1 MKKQLIGL
9 MVIFNLLL
17 SLMTVVNLKLVQAE
31 GAGFTLQTK
40 SLILEQG
47 FGEELKYSL
56 GEGDDSGQIHWTSQN
71 SKIATVSQTGVVKG
85 IAAGKV
91 IITATSSSGMT
102 ETCEV
107 TVVPKMN
114 KEAAV
119 KKTVFDIKDYFYN
132 IDSYGTYLEP
142 FGYLAGGISE
152 FFDNQGRYTVINE
165 GNDFVTFTIFNKN
178 MAIADKFDVKKDL
191 SRFGAATTDEQG
203 NYYILW
209 GEWVVEESKNAY
221 SIIISKYNSQGK
233 KVTDAKFKAG
243 YLDAKAPFDGGNAS
257 LAYYNGIITAHF
269 ARLMFKS
276 DDGLN
281 HQANKALFVDTS
293 TMKEVDRFYTPYTSH
308 SFDQQVIPTSDGGF
322 LFADR
327 GDAFPRAFN
336 ITKVNEESIQY
347 LEPFHFREGTAEGYG
362 YNKTFSQLGG
372 IAEGTK
378 GFALVGSSEKT
389 LSGAPAP
396 SAVNESRNLFIQI
409 FKKDMELDNEN
420 SASLKDM
427 FLTKGETRVAKGVP
441 GNNPGR
447 YFLDPGTTDY
457 GVVWLTNYN
466 GVWNDAANPKVVSTD
481 DGRYVV
487 MWEHIAN
494 YEFKNSYYMILSSQ
508 GEILQP
514 ATVIK
519 GTRLAANER
528 PVYRDGKVYWTIGK
542 NEEYYTKRKQLE
554 VNVLDIDSR
563 RIQKPI
569 EIYQD
574 YHANAYWAEHMEWSL
589 DKGIIKGYLN
599 QKHPKTGVVGNWLD
613 PDGNLTEAQFLTI
626 AFRYVHPEELA
637 STVPKSKFW
646 ASVQY
651 QMAEKYKLPVKG
663 SLKDVGTASKPI
675 TRGTMAHIL
684 ATLHLKKSLNEK
696 EAIQWMYDANIS
708 SGYTDINGKTPKTYQ
723 SFGPRDI
730 LKRAHIVKFIRQ
742 YDIYLS
748 KQRDGSGD

>member
-1 MKKQLIGL
+1 MGKRILG
-9 MVIFNLLL
+9 LLL
-17 SLMTVVNLKLVQAE
+17 SFNLMLTLLSVGVLQTVQAE
-31 GAGFTLQTK
+31 MTGITLQTK

-56 GEGDDSGQIHWTSQN
+56 DEEDESEQIQWTSQN
-71 SKIATVSQTGVVKG
+71 SKIATISQTGVVKG
-85 IAAGKV
+85 VAAGKV
-91 IITATSSSGMT
+91 TITATTASGMT
-102 ETCEV
+102 DTCEV
-107 TVVPKMN
+107 TVVPRMN

-119 KKTVFDIKDYFYN
+119 KKTVFDIKEYFYN
-132 IDSYGTYLEP
+132 IDSYGTYL
-142 FGYLAGGISE
+142 GSTDYLAGGTSE
-152 FFDNQGRYTVINE
+152 FFDNQGRYTVVHE
-165 GNDFVTFTIFNKN
+165 GTDYATFTIFNKN
-178 MAIADKFDVKKDL
+178 MAIAGKFEVKKDL

-221 SIIISKYNSQGK
+221 SIILSKYNSQGK
-233 KVTDAKFKAG
+233 KVADAKFKAG

-257 LAYYNGIITAHF
+257 LAYNNGIITAHF

-281 HQANKALFVDTS
+281 HQANKALFVDAS

-347 LEPFHFREGTAEGYG
+347 LEPFHFREGKASGYG
-362 YNKTFSQLGG
+362 YNQTFSQLGG

-396 SAVNESRNLFIQI
+396 SEVNESRNLFIQI
-409 FKKDMELDNEN
+409 FKRDLEHDFEN
-420 SASLKDM
+420 PASLKEL
-427 FLTKGETRVAKGVP
+427 FLTKGEARVVKGVP
-441 GNNPGR
+441 GNNPGE

-457 GVVWLTNYN
+457 GVVWLTSYK
-466 GVWNDAANPKVVSTD
+466 GVRNDAANPKVVSTD

-487 MWEHIAN
+487 MWEHFAA

-528 PVYRDGKVYWTIGK
+528 PVYRDGKVYWTIGE
-542 NEEYYTKRKQLE
+542 NEEYDTKRKQLE

-574 YHANAYWAEHMEWSL
+574 YHATAYWAEHMEWSL

-626 AFRYVHPEELA
+626 AFRYLYPEELA
-637 STVPKSKFW
+637 NSVPKSKFW

-651 QMAEKYKLPVKG
+651 QMAEKYSLPVKG
-663 SLKDVGTASKPI
+663 SLKDVTTASKPI

-684 ATLHLKKSLNEK
+684 ATLHLKKSITEK
-696 EAIQWMYDANIS
+696 EAVQWMYDADIS
-708 SGYTDINGKTPKTYQ
+708 SGYTDKNGKTPKTYV
-723 SFGPRDI
+723 SFGPKDI

-748 KQRDGSGD
+748 KQR